1 MTTATA
7 TGTLMR
13 KATCQ
18 LKNSKSVPPTS
29 GPIMAPTSANMDH
42 TASARVRSMGSV
54 KMLRTMD
61 SVVGMMSAPA
71 TPSIAR
77 NPITMAELVANST
90 SSDTRPNS
98 VKPMRS
104 ALRRPI
110 RSATALMGMSRPA
123 RIRGYMSTIHSCSV
137 VVERSSAVSCGRAI
151 NRMVMSMV
159 IITSP
164 AESSARAA
172 QRCRLVM
179 TLAVFSV
186 AGMLVFLMVCQRHE
200 QFKHVG

>member
-1 MTTATA
+1 
-7 TGTLMR
+7 MR
-13 KATCQ
+13 KAACQ

-29 GPIMAPTSANMDH
+29 GPIMAPTSANIDQI
-42 TASARVRSMGSV
+42 ASARVRSMGSV

-77 NPITMAELVANST
+77 NPITMAELAANST

-137 VVERSSAVSCGRAI
+137 VVERSSAVSCGKAM
-151 NRMVMSMV
+151 NRMVMSMA

-164 AESSARAA
+164 AESSARAD

-186 AGMLVFLMVCQRHE
+186 GGMLVFLMIRQRHE

>member
-1 MTTATA
+1 
-7 TGTLMR
+7 MR
-13 KATCQ
+13 KAACQ
-18 LKNSKSVPPTS
+18 LKNSKIVPPTS
-29 GPIMAPTSANMDH
+29 GPIMAPTSANMDQI
-42 TASARVRSMGSV
+42 ASARVRSMGSV

-98 VKPMRS
+98 VKPIRS

-137 VVERSSAVSCGRAI
+137 VVERSSAVSFGRAM

-179 TLAVFSV
+179 VSAVFSV
-186 AGMLVFLMVCQRHE
+186 GGMLVFLMIRQRHE